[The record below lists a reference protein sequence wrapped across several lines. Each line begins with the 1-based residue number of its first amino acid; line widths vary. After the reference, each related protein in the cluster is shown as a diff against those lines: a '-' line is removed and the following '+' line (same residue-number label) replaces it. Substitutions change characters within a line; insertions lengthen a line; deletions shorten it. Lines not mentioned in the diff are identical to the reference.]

1 MRWKLLTAFAA
12 AFTVVFAFIAI
23 WVVHYASDMAMKR
36 LTAQLLEAT
45 EGAARDLPKKAV
57 AAVAEL
63 PTEGRPKRTGA
74 YQRIAEDLTSVRAT
88 IPSISPYTFML
99 EGDELVYLVAS
110 GSPFKDPVART
121 APDSTLTY
129 MREGLQG
136 TTFEPQNTD
145 AYGTWISAFSPIVDK
160 QGNTIAAVGMD
171 FSLEYVQDVQQRAV
185 SQVVPVL
192 AVSYVLLIL
201 LVLFVSTLLVR
212 PLRRLTA
219 ATRRI
224 ADGEYDVDLD
234 VAPRTRFPDEMSD
247 LAESFTV
254 MARKVAARERALS
267 NEVQRLR
274 VEIDATKRE
283 ETVREITGTDFFT
296 DLEAKAADL
305 RSRMHKK

>member
-12 AFTVVFAFIAI
+12 AFTAVFAFIAI
-23 WVVHYASDMAMKR
+23 WVVHYASDMAMQR

-57 AAVAEL
+57 STVTEL
-63 PTEGRPKRTGA
+63 PAEGRSKRTTA
-74 YQRIAEDLTSVRAT
+74 YQRLDEDLTSVQAT

-99 EGDELVYLVAS
+99 QGDQLVYLVAS
-110 GSPFKDPVART
+110 DTPFKDPVART
-121 APDSTLTY
+121 APEETLTY

-145 AYGTWISAFSPIVDK
+145 SYGTWISAFSPIVDR

-171 FSLEYVQDVQQRAV
+171 FSVEYVQDMQQRAR
-185 SQVVPVL
+185 SEVVPVL

-201 LVLFVSTLLVR
+201 LVVFVSTLLVR

-219 ATRRI
+219 ATGRI
-224 ADGEYDVDLD
+224 AEGDYDVDLD
-234 VAPRTRFPDEMSD
+234 VSVRTRFPDEMSD
-247 LAESFTV
+247 LADSFAV

-267 NEVQRLR
+267 NEVRRLR